1 MGLRL
6 PVAGGNPHAADGRPP
21 IPPESH
27 RLSPGPSWF
36 RRASSPVRRAGRLT
50 RCDTSLLRGLSVL
63 VLLCVVAGTASAH
76 RLSPAFFGLTEI
88 EPNTFNAQWKVSISG
103 GLADAMQPQVPAGC
117 EVVGGVRTY
126 AVEDAR
132 IDHGRISCD
141 EPLPG
146 KLLEV
151 NGLAATQTDVLLRV
165 DYLDGSSFTHRLVPE
180 SPSVV
185 IPEEAGALAVAAT
198 YLVLGVE
205 HILLGIDHLLFVLA
219 LLLLVRG
226 LGRLVITVTAFTVA
240 HSITLGA
247 ATLGFVN
254 VPIAPVEATIALSIV
269 FVAMELARGEVGV
282 AGFGA
287 NAASGGVAA
296 APPGAGQFA
305 GRRANASLTTRFPW
319 IVAFTFGLLH
329 GFGFAGALSEVG
341 LPQSAIPLALLFFNV
356 GVELGQLMFI
366 AAVLLLGWGLRY
378 VSVPIP
384 RWSRQLSAYVIG
396 SVAAFWVFE
405 RTVSVI

>member
-1 MGLRL
+1 MPAIRGKSS
-6 PVAGGNPHAADGRPP
+6 AAWGGRPP
-21 IPPESH
+21 H
-27 RLSPGPSWF
+27 RRPLIGRCAVFCRRLIALLALS
-36 RRASSPVRRAGRLT
+36 
-50 RCDTSLLRGLSVL
+50 SV
-63 VLLCVVAGTASAH
+63 AATASAH
-76 RLSPAFFGLTEI
+76 RLSPAYFGLTEI
-88 EPNTFNAQWKVSISG
+88 EPNTFEAQWKVSISG

-117 EVVGGVRTY
+117 EVEGAVRTY
-126 AVEDAR
+126 AVEDSR
-132 IDHGRISCD
+132 IDHGRIGCD

-146 KLLEV
+146 KLFEV
-151 NGLAATQTDVLLRV
+151 SGLAATQTDVLLRV

-185 IPEEAGALAVAAT
+185 IPEEAGALQVAAT

-269 FVAMELARGEVGV
+269 FVAMELARGE
-282 AGFGA
+282 GA
-287 NAASGGVAA
+287 TAH
-296 APPGAGQFA
+296 P
-305 GRRANASLTTRFPW
+305 RADSSLTVRFPW

-378 VSVPIP
+378 LSVPIP
-384 RWSRQLSAYVIG
+384 RWSARLTAYAIG

-405 RTVSVI
+405 RTATVI